1 MAVPAV
7 DLAAVVV
14 PTTGGVP
21 ATGGTLAT
29 GGLATVLEHPA
40 LVRLGQTLGRPGT
53 HADPSQDV
61 WSFAELQGRL
71 CQLTPDAQ
79 PAVLTLAVDL
89 VRQAQ
94 ATGETAAWVAV
105 GDDLV
110 YAPDVAACG
119 VDLAQLP
126 VVRAGDAAQA
136 GRAADLLL
144 RSGAFGLVV
153 VDLGDH
159 ASLAVPLQ
167 SRLVQLALKHEAA
180 VVCLARTRP
189 EAPSLGSL
197 VSLRA
202 VVGRRQVGA
211 GRHVCRV
218 EALKDKRQGPGWQ
231 WEGVWHGADGL
242 A

>member
-1 MAVPAV
+1 MAVPAI
-7 DLAAVVV
+7 DLAV
-14 PTTGGVP
+14 PEP
-21 ATGGTLAT
+21 SPLAQV
-29 GGLATVLEHPA
+29 LAHPA
-40 LVRLGQTLGRPGT
+40 LIRLGGAVAPELQPTAPWTLT
-53 HADPSQDV
+53 D
-61 WSFAELQGRL
+61 LQGRL
-71 CQLTPDAQ
+71 CQLSPGPQ
-79 PAVLTLAVDL
+79 PAVLSAAVSL

-94 ATGETAAWVAV
+94 MAGEPAAWVAV

-119 VDLAQLP
+119 VDLAALP
-126 VVRAGDAAQA
+126 VVRADGAAQA

-153 VDLGDH
+153 LDLG
-159 ASLAVPLQ
+159 AATGLPLPLQ

-180 VVCLARTRP
+180 VVCLTRTQAD
-189 EAPSLGSL
+189 APSLGSL

-202 VVGRRQVGA
+202 SVSRRRLGR
-211 GRHVCRV
+211 GRYACRV